1 MAEAVPRFTRID
13 IQGMK
18 DQRLAMNLNSEGL
31 DSTGSETEKRLR
43 LLEHFYP
50 PSDEALSPAP
60 VSRYTVD
67 QVKSLLVEPLRNISI
82 ELGLPILDSETK
94 AKLTKPILRDQLI
107 GFIQSQGQN
116 ENPVTVDFDF
126 SRKGAILKRI
136 PQASRVQ
143 VCILLTT
150 VISNLVAN
158 VNDTEVWKVFFAFAK
173 EILGNPNRGGK
184 KSKSLASIIKKRV
197 AHFGAGSQ
205 SEIPKPTKNKKPPD
219 LKKQVSEKI
228 NQFDVKG
235 AIRLISSNDKV
246 LRPTQE
252 IFEKLCDIQT
262 QNFQILLEI
271 WQVW

>member
-1 MAEAVPRFTRID
+1 MFQKLEEAFENLENLHFILLLNPVTSVFVMAEAIPRFTKID

-18 DQRLAMNLNSEGL
+18 DQRLSMNLNSEGL

-67 QVKSLLVEPLRNISI
+67 QVKSLLVEPLRSISI

-158 VNDTEVWKVFFAFAK
+158 VNDTEVWKVFFC
-173 EILGNPNRGGK
+173 ICQGNSGQPKSWGEKVKIFGK
-184 KSKSLASIIKKRV
+184 YNQEKSSS
-197 AHFGAGSQ
+197 FWCWF
-205 SEIPKPTKNKKPPD
+205 PK
-219 LKKQVSEKI
+219 
-228 NQFDVKG
+228 
-235 AIRLISSNDKV
+235 
-246 LRPTQE
+246 
-252 IFEKLCDIQT
+252 
-262 QNFQILLEI
+262 
-271 WQVW
+271 

>member
-1 MAEAVPRFTRID
+1 MFQKLEEAFENLENLHFILLLNPVTSVFIMAEAVPRFTRID

-67 QVKSLLVEPLRNISI
+67 QVKSLLVEPLRSISI

-184 KSKSLASIIKKRV
+184 KVKIFGKYNQEKSSS
-197 AHFGAGSQ
+197 FWCWF
-205 SEIPKPTKNKKPPD
+205 PK
-219 LKKQVSEKI
+219 
-228 NQFDVKG
+228 
-235 AIRLISSNDKV
+235 
-246 LRPTQE
+246 
-252 IFEKLCDIQT
+252 
-262 QNFQILLEI
+262 
-271 WQVW
+271 